1 MHNSFQND
9 KCSFTFHLLLV
20 HATTPTVSTKN
31 LIQSCRHLLP
41 CYITFLPV
49 ILSHY
54 PYNFHQNSLY
64 TSDIFHLPIST
75 YSHPCNPH
83 LKQFPLPQPLNQF
96 KLFQRTNEQVSH
108 VWTDTDLISTCFP
121 KAWTRKAALTINYFL
136 LFILSKF
143 VYFGQQPVM
152 KCLQSELQTASS
164 SPIPSISCCYF
175 HTLLIPS
182 QDLTSP
188 WKPAV

>member
-9 KCSFTFHLLLV
+9 KCSFTVHLLLV

-31 LIQSCRHLLP
+31 LIQCCRHLLL

-49 ILSHY
+49 ILSHC
-54 PYNFHQNSLY
+54 PYNFHQNSLC

-83 LKQFPLPQPLNQF
+83 LKQFPLPQPLKQF

-108 VWTDTDLISTCFP
+108 VWTDTESLPAFP
-121 KAWTRKAALTINYFL
+121 KHGPEKQHSQPIISYCSYWVNLC
-136 LFILSKF
+136 ILGSSLWWR
-143 VYFGQQPVM
+143 
-152 KCLQSELQTASS
+152 CLRSELQTASS

-188 WKPAV
+188 WKPVV